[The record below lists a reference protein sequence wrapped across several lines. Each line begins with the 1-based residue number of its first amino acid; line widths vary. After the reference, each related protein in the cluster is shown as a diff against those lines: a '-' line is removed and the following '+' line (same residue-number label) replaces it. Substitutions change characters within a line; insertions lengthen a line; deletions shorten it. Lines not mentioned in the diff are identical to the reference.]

1 MTITLNSTHSSQ
13 KTQTHIE
20 ESNGQTQ
27 IMSKYIYIYIFFDTP
42 LNSRFHKMWEIMKSI
57 LAYGIRSF

>member
-20 ESNGQTQ
+20 ESNGHTQ
-27 IMSKYIYIYIFFDTP
+27 IMSKYIYIFFDIA
-42 LNSRFHKMWEIMKSI
+42 LNSRFHKM
-57 LAYGIRSF
+57 